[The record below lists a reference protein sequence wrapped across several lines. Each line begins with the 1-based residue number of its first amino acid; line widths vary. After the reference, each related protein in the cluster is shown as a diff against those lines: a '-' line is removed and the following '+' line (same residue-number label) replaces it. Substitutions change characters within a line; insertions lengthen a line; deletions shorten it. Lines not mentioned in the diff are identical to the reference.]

1 MEVPSISMQETSN
14 NRIKK
19 LLLSLVG
26 RLTGAVFLVSLLL
39 IFMIL
44 MRLLDAKRLPERT
57 IRTMETVDEL
67 ALPPPPPLEIQST
80 PPPPPPPSPSL
91 PRLEL
96 EIENISQ
103 PLVATLDPQIDLTMK
118 NVEFELESIPI
129 DQPDVL
135 SVKTPINT
143 IPSPKILP
151 KPVIR
156 GPLSIG
162 DLDSKPRL
170 LNRPSTRYPSALLRR
185 GIRSGN
191 VVLEV
196 TISTNGRV
204 KIRNVLSSTHPELT
218 KMATSFAS
226 RARFS
231 IPKKDGK
238 SVEAIYRWPMTL
250 QPPK

>member
-1 MEVPSISMQETSN
+1 MQEISN
-14 NRIKK
+14 NKIIKM
-19 LLLSLVG
+19 LLSLVG

-103 PLVATLDPQIDLTMK
+103 PLVATLDPQIDLNMK

-238 SVEAIYRWPMTL
+238 PVEAIYRWPMTL

>member
-1 MEVPSISMQETSN
+1 
-14 NRIKK
+14 
-19 LLLSLVG
+19 
-26 RLTGAVFLVSLLL
+26 
-39 IFMIL
+39 
-44 MRLLDAKRLPERT
+44 
-57 IRTMETVDEL
+57 METVDEV

-80 PPPPPPPSPSL
+80 PPPPPPPPSL
-91 PRLEL
+91 PRLEI

-135 SVKTPINT
+135 AVKTPINR

-156 GPLSIG
+156 GPVSIG
-162 DLDSKPRL
+162 DFDSRPRL

-204 KIRNVLSSTHPELT
+204 KVRNVLSSTHPELT

-238 SVEAIYRWPMTL
+238 PVEAIYRWSMTL

>member
-1 MEVPSISMQETSN
+1 MEVPSIGMQETNN
-14 NRIKK
+14 NRIIKM
-19 LLLSLVG
+19 LLSLVG
-26 RLTGAVFLVSLLL
+26 RFASAVFLVFLLL
-39 IFMIL
+39 TFMIL

-80 PPPPPPPSPSL
+80 PPPPPPPPSL
-91 PRLEL
+91 PRLEI

-135 SVKTPINT
+135 AVKTPVDA

-156 GPLSIG
+156 GPVSIG
-162 DLDSKPRL
+162 DLDSRPRL

-196 TISTNGRV
+196 TISINGRV
-204 KIRNVLSSTHPELT
+204 KVRNVLSSSHPELT

-238 SVEAIYRWPMTL
+238 PVEAIYRWPMTL

>member
-1 MEVPSISMQETSN
+1 MQETNN
-14 NRIKK
+14 NRIIKM
-19 LLLSLVG
+19 LLSLVG
-26 RLTGAVFLVSLLL
+26 RFASAVFLVFLLL
-39 IFMIL
+39 TFMIL

-80 PPPPPPPSPSL
+80 PPPPPPPPSL
-91 PRLEL
+91 PRLEI

-129 DQPDVL
+129 EQPDVL
-135 SVKTPINT
+135 TVKTPTNT
-143 IPSPKILP
+143 IASPKILP
-151 KPVIR
+151 KTVIR
-156 GPLSIG
+156 GPVSIG

-196 TISTNGRV
+196 TISINGRV
-204 KIRNVLSSTHPELT
+204 KVRNVLSSTHPELT

>member
-1 MEVPSISMQETSN
+1 MQETSN

-103 PLVATLDPQIDLTMK
+103 PLVATLDPQIDLNMK

>member
-1 MEVPSISMQETSN
+1 MQETSN

-103 PLVATLDPQIDLTMK
+103 PLVATLDPQIDLNMK

-204 KIRNVLSSTHPELT
+204 KVRNVLSSSHPELT
-218 KMATSFAS
+218 KMATVGG
-226 RARFS
+226 
-231 IPKKDGK
+231 ICLK
-238 SVEAIYRWPMTL
+238 
-250 QPPK
+250 

>member
-1 MEVPSISMQETSN
+1 MEVPSTGMQETNN
-14 NRIKK
+14 NRIIKM
-19 LLLSLVG
+19 LLSLVG
-26 RLTGAVFLVSLLL
+26 RFASAVFLVFLLL
-39 IFMIL
+39 TFMIL

-67 ALPPPPPLEIQST
+67 ALPPPPPLEIQLT
-80 PPPPPPPSPSL
+80 PPPPPPPPSL
-91 PRLEL
+91 PRLEI
-96 EIENISQ
+96 EIEDISQ

-118 NVEFELESIPI
+118 NVEFELESIPV

-135 SVKTPINT
+135 AVKTPVDA

-151 KPVIR
+151 KPVIW
-156 GPLSIG
+156 GPVSIG
-162 DLDSKPRL
+162 DLDSRPRL

-204 KIRNVLSSTHPELT
+204 KVRNVLSSSHPELT

-238 SVEAIYRWPMTL
+238 PVEAIYRWPMTL

>member
-103 PLVATLDPQIDLTMK
+103 PLVATLDPQIDLNMK

>member
-1 MEVPSISMQETSN
+1 MQETSN

-80 PPPPPPPSPSL
+80 PPPPPPPSL

-103 PLVATLDPQIDLTMK
+103 PLVATLDPQIDLNMK

-238 SVEAIYRWPMTL
+238 PVEAIYRWPMTL